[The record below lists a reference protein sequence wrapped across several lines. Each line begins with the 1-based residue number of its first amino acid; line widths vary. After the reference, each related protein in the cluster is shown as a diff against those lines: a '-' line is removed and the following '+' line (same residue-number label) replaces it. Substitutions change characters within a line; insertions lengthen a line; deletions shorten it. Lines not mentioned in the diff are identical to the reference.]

1 MTSESVRF
9 ERKRNRQPDIAVL
22 HDFVLDH
29 YVTFES
35 QLSKCLLQMRNVA
48 ARGGG
53 NIVVSQY
60 LVRGGK
66 AANLA
71 SALARLGAKTHLI
84 AKTSRLGRQLAEV
97 FLRPAGVDTSCI
109 RTDGALALT
118 VSLEIPEDG
127 RLTNIMLS
135 DPGSNADFSFSDI
148 GRKEL
153 TIVEKADGVA
163 LTDWALNRKGTGL
176 AEGVFKCVGR
186 EKLLLL
192 DPGDVSRRAGNL
204 KGLIDRVLRK
214 GYGILSLNE
223 SEALFLAESLI
234 GKRVGKGLGSPE
246 RRGLK
251 AARTLASELGIRVDL
266 HTSLFSASF
275 RDDHIFVSP
284 TYRVEVRRV
293 TGAGDSWNAGNMYA
307 EWAGLGDEERL
318 EFANAL
324 AAYYISHPTADHP
337 TRTQV
342 EYFIHCCRRRKRDL
356 KHLGLDIQ
364 PSTR

>member
-1 MTSESVRF
+1 MTPVKLKSDTPEL
-9 ERKRNRQPDIAVL
+9 ERERSRQPDIAVL

-29 YVTFES
+29 YVTFEA
-35 QLSKCLLQMRNVA
+35 QLSKSLLQMRHVA

-60 LVRGGK
+60 LARGGK

-84 AKTSRLGRQLAEV
+84 AKTSRLGRQLAEIL
-97 FLRPAGVDTSCI
+97 LRPAGVDTSCI
-109 RTDGALALT
+109 RTDGTLALT
-118 VSLEIPEDG
+118 VSLEIPRDG

-153 TIVEKADGVA
+153 MIIRGADGVA
-163 LTDWALNRKGTGL
+163 LTDWALNRRGTSL
-176 AEGVFKCVGR
+176 AEGVFEYLGQ

-192 DPGDVSRRAGNL
+192 DPGDVSRRPGDL
-204 KGLIDRVLRK
+204 RGLIDRVLRK

-223 SEALFLAESLI
+223 SEALFLAESLM
-234 GKRVGKGLGSPE
+234 GRRMGKGLDPPE
-246 RRGLK
+246 CRGLK

-275 RDDHIFVSP
+275 KDGHLCVSP

-307 EWAGLGDEERL
+307 DWAGLPDEKRL

-337 TRTQV
+337 TRAEV
-342 EYFIHCCRRRKRDL
+342 ENFIPTDVARETL
-356 KHLGLDIQ
+356 SI
-364 PSTR
+364 